1 MHNRSNLTTPL
12 NFYMAMVLVDT
23 HAHLYLPQFA
33 DDIGNVVQNAIANH
47 VVIMLLPNID
57 NRSVAPMLQLCSR
70 FPMNLFPMIGLHPT
84 SVNQNYRHEL
94 TRLESFLGVPG
105 LKAIGETGMDAYW
118 DTEFMS
124 EQEDSFNKHLDWAK
138 ELELPVV
145 IHSRKTTDDLI
156 NIISSRKQDGA
167 RGVFHAFSGS
177 AEQAARIAELGF
189 SLGIGG
195 VVTYKNSG
203 LRPVIETI
211 DLDHIVLETDSPYL
225 TPVPFR
231 GKRNEC
237 ANLVLIA
244 EEIARIK
251 GISIGE
257 VARVTTENASRLF
270 RLDISG
276 LEGTA
281 T

>member
-1 MHNRSNLTTPL
+1 MI
-12 NFYMAMVLVDT
+12 LVDT

-33 DDIGNVVQNAIANH
+33 DDIGKVIHNAMENN

-57 NRSVAPMLQLCSR
+57 SRSVAPMLELCSQ
-70 FPMNLFPMIGLHPT
+70 FPLNLYPMIGLHPT
-84 SVNQNYRHEL
+84 SVKQNYRDEL
-94 TRLESFLGVPG
+94 TRLESFLGISEI
-105 LKAIGETGMDAYW
+105 KAIGETGMDAYW
-118 DTEFMS
+118 DTEFMN
-124 EQEDSFNKHLDWAK
+124 EQEDSFNKHLDWAR
-138 ELELPVV
+138 EMDLPVV
-145 IHSRKTTDDLI
+145 IHSRQATDELI
-156 NIISSRKQDGA
+156 NILASRNQDGA

-177 AEQAARIAELGF
+177 AGQAARITELGF

-211 DLDHIVLETDSPYL
+211 DLKNIVLETDSPFL
-225 TPVPFR
+225 SPVPKR

-244 EEIARIK
+244 EEIAGIK

-257 VARVTTENASRLF
+257 VARVTTENAARLF
-270 RLDISG
+270 RLDIP
-276 LEGTA
+276 EGAASSMITRQ
-281 T
+281 